1 VLARVTRFEGGDAD
15 AMRSSAAEIQQ
26 QGNEAG
32 GPPEGLPAKAL
43 LMLQDPAGGKSLAI
57 SFFENEADY
66 EQGDRVLNEMS
77 PPGGGMGQ
85 RVGVDKYEVAVEFRS
100 DSLGGADAAAT

>member
-1 VLARVTRFEGGDAD
+1 
-15 AMRSSAAEIQQ
+15 MRSSAAEIQR

-43 LMLQDPAGGKSLAI
+43 LVLQDAAAGNTLVI

-66 EQGDRVLNEMS
+66 EQGDRVLGEMS
-77 PPGGGMGQ
+77 PPGDGMGR
-85 RVGVDKYEVAVEFRS
+85 RVGVDRYEVAVEFRS
-100 DSLGGADAAAT
+100 DSLGGSDAAAT